1 MASGVSVDEKEKL
14 LTLITSPAAAG
25 AASAGS
31 AGAAVPIYFAST
43 HGVYDLTVNGGNVE
57 YITVPDNTYVFEASS
72 VGEATLSNI
81 DEPLW
86 ELISNRAEF
95 AAYLDSDPSATDPV
109 KRQVIKNLCYYK
121 PGDRLYKRT
130 LILEDNNEY
139 DYQWGYYKFSDLV
152 SGLPLPTSSNDEE
165 SGEKKAIVIPEEPPN
180 PPYTDV
186 MKSFR
191 QEHFPAGKT
200 RLRSFERIDTGSD
213 IRFIT
218 ETRRRENYGG
228 PAIFIFSSCASFW
241 SSNGKTSKD
250 IRRDKAMI
258 VEIGRN
264 QQLLDYQFHEMG
276 FRSGKYNHDKDEAP
290 LLKGRY
296 ARRAK
301 GVSNRYG
308 PERRLIGD
316 LEQTVTDQE
325 EEEYM
330 KQVGAELTRYVK
342 PRFNM
347 IKTPPGAATL
357 FIEANGH
364 YVVAINKENPV
375 GDRTWWTTE
384 QIESILKK
392 GTVPIYVNIAG
403 EFKQITTPAG
413 IYTGRVGMRPGAIK
427 AEGSYKGGG
436 KRIYRRKFSKR
447 VNRFSRHSRPQAKH
461 RQKTRRTR

>member
-1 MASGVSVDEKEKL
+1 MASGASVDEKEKL
-14 LTLITSPAAAG
+14 LTLITSPAAGAAG
-25 AASAGS
+25 AAAAGS
-31 AGAAVPIYFAST
+31 AAVPIYFAST
-43 HGVYDLTVNGGNVE
+43 HGTYDLTVNGGIVE
-57 YITVPDNTYVFEASS
+57 YITVPPNTYVFEASS

-86 ELISNRAEF
+86 QLISNRAEF

-130 LILEDNNEY
+130 LILEDNNQY

-152 SGLPLPTSSNDEE
+152 SALPLPTNANDDD
-165 SGEKKAIVIPEEPPN
+165 EKKAIVVPEEPPN

-191 QEHFPAGKT
+191 QEHFPVGRT

-218 ETRRRENYGG
+218 ETRKRDEYDG
-228 PAIFIFSSCASFW
+228 PAIFVFSSCASFW

-276 FRSGKYNHDKDEAP
+276 FRSGKYDHDRDEAP
-290 LLKGRY
+290 LLKGRF
-296 ARRAK
+296 ARIAK

-308 PERRLIGD
+308 PERRLTGD
-316 LEQTVTDQE
+316 LGQTSTDRE

-330 KQVGAELTRYVK
+330 EHVGAELTRYVK
-342 PRFNM
+342 PRFNVVRS
-347 IKTPPGAATL
+347 PPGAATL

-364 YVVAINKENPV
+364 FVVAINKENPV

-384 QIESILKK
+384 QMERILKNSK
-392 GTVPIYVNIAG
+392 VPIYVNIAG
-403 EFKQITTPAG
+403 EFKRITIPAG
-413 IYTGRVGMRPGAIK
+413 IYTARVGMRTGATR
-427 AEGSYKGGG
+427 AEGSYAEGG
-436 KRIYRRKFSKR
+436 KRMHRRKLSKR
-447 VNRFSRHSRPQAKH
+447 VNRSSHRSRPQAKH
-461 RQKTRRTR
+461 RRKTRRTR